1 MTKSEMILQALI
13 EYEENNYEMED
24 DEWQKQI
31 NSLISDYKNKVRQEG
46 EQI

>member
-24 DEWQKQI
+24 DKWQRQI
-31 NSLISDYKNKVRQEG
+31 NKLISDYKNKVKQE
-46 EQI
+46 E

>member
-24 DEWQKQI
+24 DKWQRQI
-31 NSLISDYKNKVRQEG
+31 NKLISDYENKVKQEG
-46 EQI
+46 E

>member
-24 DEWQKQI
+24 DKWQRQI
-31 NSLISDYKNKVRQEG
+31 NKLISDYENKVKQEG
-46 EQI
+46 K

>member
-24 DEWQKQI
+24 DKWQRQI
-31 NSLISDYKNKVRQEG
+31 NKLISDYKNKVRQE
-46 EQI
+46 EE

>member
-24 DEWQKQI
+24 NKWQRQI
-31 NSLISDYKNKVRQEG
+31 NKLISDYENKVKQEG
-46 EQI
+46 E